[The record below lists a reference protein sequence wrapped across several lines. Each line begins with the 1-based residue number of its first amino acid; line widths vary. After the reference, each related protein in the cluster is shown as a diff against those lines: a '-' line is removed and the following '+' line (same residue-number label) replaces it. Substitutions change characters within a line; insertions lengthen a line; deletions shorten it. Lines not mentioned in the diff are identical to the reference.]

1 MKDNMKFSNLLFK
14 LLMLLAASLLGLTAT
29 IVNYLYKEG
38 FRIQDLTNVQYGF
51 ALIIIWLIVLAT
63 IRNQKVPRG
72 KTLCFLAGTAVSGA
86 CAIYFYFQSLTMLPV
101 SLSIILLFQFSWIIT
116 LIDIIVK
123 KKIPGFEKVA
133 GMIMILFGTFFAVG
147 LTSVNLINIP
157 VSGVALGLLAALCF
171 AVSLYLPEYINNDS
185 SVAFR
190 SAITITISAVVIHIL
205 YPPTYLTSGV
215 LFKDGFLWWGI
226 LMALIGQV
234 IPLLFMLI
242 SIPRIGGR
250 MAGILGSIE
259 LPATIFFA
267 LIILKEEIT
276 WIRILGVLLILIG
289 IFMSEA
295 INERNELVLEG

>member
-1 MKDNMKFSNLLFK
+1 MKFSNLLFK

-29 IVNYLYKEG
+29 IVNYLYKDG

-51 ALIIIWLIVLAT
+51 AVIIIWLIVLPA
-63 IRNQKVPRG
+63 IGNQKMPGR
-72 KTLCFLAGTAVSGA
+72 KTLCLLAGTGGSGA

-123 KKIPGFEKVA
+123 KKGPGFEKVA
-133 GMIMILFGTFFAVG
+133 GMIMILFGTFLAVE
-147 LTSVNLINIP
+147 LTSVNLMNIP
-157 VSGVALGLLAALCF
+157 VIGVGLGLLAALCF

-205 YPPTYLTSGV
+205 YPPTYLTSGI

-242 SIPRIGGR
+242 SIPQIGGR

-259 LPATIFFA
+259 LPATIIFA

-289 IFMSEA
+289 IFKSEA
-295 INERNELVLEG
+295 INEKKELVLEG

>member
-1 MKDNMKFSNLLFK
+1 MKFSNLLFK

-29 IVNYLYKEG
+29 IVNYLYKDG

-51 ALIIIWLIVLAT
+51 AVIIIWLIVLPT

-295 INERNELVLEG
+295 MNERNELVLEG

>member
-1 MKDNMKFSNLLFK
+1 MKFSNLLFK

-29 IVNYLYKEG
+29 IVNYLYKDG

-51 ALIIIWLIVLAT
+51 AVIIIWLIVLPA
-63 IRNQKVPRG
+63 IGNQKMPGR
-72 KTLCFLAGTAVSGA
+72 KTLCLLAGTGVSGA

-123 KKIPGFEKVA
+123 KKGAGFEKVA
-133 GMIMILFGTFFAVG
+133 GMIIILFGTFLAVE
-147 LTSVNLINIP
+147 LTSVNLIDIP
-157 VSGVALGLLAALCF
+157 VIGVGLGLLAALCF

-242 SIPRIGGR
+242 SIPKIGGR

-276 WIRILGVLLILIG
+276 WLRILGVLLILIG

-295 INERNELVLEG
+295 INEKKELVLEG